1 MLTDRDIEEYAE
13 AVLASLAK
21 EPGVTVT
28 SPDLVRGAV
37 RAAVRAAE
45 AEERAIESEA
55 EKALRAHGGDI
66 LREGADFRRMLD
78 DAKKILA
85 KKKGFPL

>member
-1 MLTDRDIEEYAE
+1 MLTERDIEEYAE

-21 EPGVTVT
+21 EPGVAIVSRDT
-28 SPDLVRGAV
+28 VRGAI
-37 RAAVRAAE
+37 RAAIRAAE
-45 AEERAIESEA
+45 AEEKSIEA
-55 EKALRAHGGDI
+55 EAERTLRAHGGAI

-85 KKKGFPL
+85 KKRGFPL